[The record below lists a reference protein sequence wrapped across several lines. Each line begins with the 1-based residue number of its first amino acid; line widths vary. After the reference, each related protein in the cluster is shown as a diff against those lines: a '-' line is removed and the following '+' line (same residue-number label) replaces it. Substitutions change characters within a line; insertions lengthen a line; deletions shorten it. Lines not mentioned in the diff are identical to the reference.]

1 AARAGEC
8 ADRVFLDRRADELEL
23 ARVELDTRL
32 AEGLAQEERPVE
44 VADPEPV
51 GLRDAI
57 EMIRRDEAAGAG
69 HVLYDERRIAGM
81 CRPMCREITRA
92 YVSNPSGLALVEGLS
107 PGAADPGGHQD
118 RGGREKRQGACS
130 YGPPWLAPA
139 ADAGERQLVGPVAA
153 RDVPG
158 RDLSERRRLGPA
170 PVDDERTARVEVA
183 ARRRIGGIG
192 DLAGQRDVAARRVGI
207 GHGYRTHER
216 GGVRVARATGDG
228 LGGGVEAELAHLHH
242 RHAGTDVL
250 GHREIAGGEEHGAG
264 PPL

>member
-32 AEGLAQEERPVE
+32 AEGLAQEERTVE

-130 YGPPWLAPA
+130 YVPPWLA

-158 RDLSERRRLGPA
+158 RDLWEGGRLGPA

-216 GGVRVARATGDG
+216 GGVRVARATEDG
-228 LGGGVEAELAHLHH
+228 LGGGELDELADVHH
-242 RHAGTDVL
+242 RDA
-250 GHREIAGGEEHGAG
+250 
-264 PPL
+264 